1 MEEIQV
7 EIESRRQSELQRL
20 YLKNMSLIKLRMKA
34 LSDVIRHKRT
44 TTYEITNIE
53 FCVLQ
58 VRKILE
64 LIALSSLVSDA
75 DLYREKMDK
84 VEKMWNARLII
95 RDIERIH
102 PDFFPR
108 PITIES
114 HRDEGEPDVFLELN
128 EPYLTKDKLIEIYQL
143 CGKYLHQSSPFAD
156 EERDNESY
164 LKIKDRLVEWRG
176 LIIRL
181 LSTHVIRLYNED
193 YIWYVVMNEEDKPPF
208 GNIFVKV
215 KEDDDLDVRL

>member
-1 MEEIQV
+1 MEEVQI
-7 EIESRRQSELQRL
+7 EAESRRQSELQGL
-20 YLKNMSLIKLRMKA
+20 YLKNMSLIKMRMRA
-34 LSDVIRHKRT
+34 LSDVIRLKRT

-53 FCVLQ
+53 FCILQ

-84 VEKMWNARLII
+84 IEKKWNARLII

-102 PDFFPR
+102 PDFFPH

-114 HRDEGEPDVFLELN
+114 HRDEGEPDEFLELN

-143 CGKYLHQSSPFAD
+143 CGKYLHQASPFAD
-156 EERDNESY
+156 EMQVNRSY
-164 LKIKDRLVEWRG
+164 WKVKSELVEWSR
-176 LIIRL
+176 LITRL
-181 LSTHVIRLYNED
+181 LSTHVIHLYNED
-193 YIWYVVMNEEDKPPF
+193 YMWYVVMNEEDKPPF

-215 KEDDDLDVRL
+215 SEDDGLDARL

>member
-1 MEEIQV
+1 
-7 EIESRRQSELQRL
+7 
-20 YLKNMSLIKLRMKA
+20 MSLIKLRMRA

-58 VRKILE
+58 VRKMLE

-102 PDFFPR
+102 PDFFPH

-114 HRDEGEPDVFLELN
+114 HRDEGSRMSFL
-128 EPYLTKDKLIEIYQL
+128 
-143 CGKYLHQSSPFAD
+143 S
-156 EERDNESY
+156 
-164 LKIKDRLVEWRG
+164 
-176 LIIRL
+176 
-181 LSTHVIRLYNED
+181 
-193 YIWYVVMNEEDKPPF
+193 
-208 GNIFVKV
+208 
-215 KEDDDLDVRL
+215 